1 MFIFYLKFYNTGVFT
16 PMRIKTV
23 AGTKDYYVDGGVLC
37 NFPLHAYDG
46 KYASDNHFQILYFQ
60 NGCLSAMGM

>member
-1 MFIFYLKFYNTGVFT
+1 MFIFYLIFYNTGVFT
-16 PMRIKTV
+16 PMHIKTV

-46 KYASDNHFQILYFQ
+46 K
-60 NGCLSAMGM
+60 

>member
-1 MFIFYLKFYNTGVFT
+1 
-16 PMRIKTV
+16 MRIKTV

-46 KYASDNHFQILYFQ
+46 KCAADNHFQHSGGKAAQLILYFQ

>member
-1 MFIFYLKFYNTGVFT
+1 MRLQWAQIKLRTHVCIRLIFYFTGVFT

-46 KYASDNHFQILYFQ
+46 K
-60 NGCLSAMGM
+60 

>member
-1 MFIFYLKFYNTGVFT
+1 
-16 PMRIKTV
+16 MRIKTV

-46 KYASDNHFQILYFQ
+46 KCAPDNHFQHSGEKAVWLLLYFQ
-60 NGCLSAMGM
+60 NGCLSAL

>member
-1 MFIFYLKFYNTGVFT
+1 MFIFYLIFYNTGVFT

-46 KYASDNHFQILYFQ
+46 K
-60 NGCLSAMGM
+60 